1 MLISRSEPKLKA
13 VKAEIAEQYPS
24 VKVDYAVADFS
35 KLTPTVL
42 AFLKAKLDPLDIGT
56 LVNNVGVSYDFCQ
69 WSARRPL
76 ARTLTLSLAL
86 TLTLAPRT
94 ASASGSLQAQLTLA
108 RTPALGLGLALTL
121 TLIVAVTL
129 ALPLFLAPALT
140 APASPSPTL
149 ASTPISNL
157 PSLHLHLHHHPHH
170 RSAAPWDPP
179 QPSLAPPSLHWS
191 TALRGR
197 SIVEVSMSVGAA
209 HLSKDR
215 RPTVLARIHPQTHIH
230 SLLRFSYSRL
240 LMTDKY
246 LPTD

>member
-94 ASASGSLQAQLTLA
+94 TSASGQL
-108 RTPALGLGLALTL
+108 G
-121 TLIVAVTL
+121 
-129 ALPLFLAPALT
+129 
-140 APASPSPTL
+140 
-149 ASTPISNL
+149 
-157 PSLHLHLHHHPHH
+157 
-170 RSAAPWDPP
+170 DP
-179 QPSLAPPSLHWS
+179 
-191 TALRGR
+191 
-197 SIVEVSMSVGAA
+197 
-209 HLSKDR
+209 
-215 RPTVLARIHPQTHIH
+215 
-230 SLLRFSYSRL
+230 
-240 LMTDKY
+240 
-246 LPTD
+246 